1 MMKFLGYLSSIT
13 LFFLFYVEYS
23 VGNVFY
29 RVNSLGYKSFHLS
42 SFIHYLIDPLKNKF
56 LWNYQLLDVNYI
68 FILTNSII
76 IYFLI
81 LYNGENKPP

>member
-1 MMKFLGYLSSIT
+1 MRFLGYLSSIT
-13 LFFLFYVEYS
+13 LSFLFYVEYS
-23 VGNVFY
+23 VGHVFY

-42 SFIHYLIDPLKNKF
+42 SIFYYLIEPLRNKF

-68 FILTNSII
+68 FILINSII

>member
-1 MMKFLGYLSSIT
+1 MTKFLLYLFIIT
-13 LFFLFYVEYS
+13 LFFLIYVEFS

-42 SFIHYLIDPLKNKF
+42 SVIHYLIEPLKNKF

-68 FILTNSII
+68 FILINSII
-76 IYFLI
+76 IYFII
-81 LYNGENKPP
+81 L